1 MKFEIPI
8 LLIVFNRPDKTKKML
23 EILKNLKPK
32 IFLFQQMVQ
41 DTIINMIWFCAK
53 KLDN

>member
-23 EILKNLKPK
+23 EILKILKPK
-32 IFLFQQMVQ
+32 NLFVSA
-41 DTIINMIWFCAK
+41 DGPRNNNKNDI
-53 KLDN
+53 